1 MNIIV
6 NLKQNKNMINK
17 LINDIFDLKFE
28 SNTFAEKKHENA
40 VKQIFIKNGFS
51 EINKNN
57 KIFNILA
64 DIKNSTKFIKELK
77 DNFLF
82 IEQPFG
88 SQMCP
93 DFIICIDGFILWIEC
108 KSGKDI
114 ITWNTGY
121 PKTNILYIF
130 SCKKRNTTTL
140 FFGQSTEIIVKNP
153 TFESDYELYDKEL
166 KKLSKKLFEDKFD
179 TDEYSFYMRRM
190 LNDKTKYSNPEIR
203 ASFMKEVENILNE
216 KLKG

>member
-1 MNIIV
+1 
-6 NLKQNKNMINK
+6 MIHK
-17 LINDIFDLKFE
+17 IINDIYDLKFE

-40 VKQIFIKNGFS
+40 IKQIFINNGFS
-51 EINKNN
+51 EINKTN
-57 KIFNILA
+57 KKFNILA
-64 DIKNSTKFIKELK
+64 DIKNSTKFINELK
-77 DNFLF
+77 GDLLF

-93 DFIICIDGFILWIEC
+93 DFIICVDGFIIWVEC

-140 FFGQSTEIIVKNP
+140 FFGQSTEIIINNP
-153 TFESDYELYDKEL
+153 SFESDYELFDKEL
-166 KKLSKKLFEDKFD
+166 KILSYKIFGEKF
-179 TDEYSFYMRRM
+179 TSKMFSFYMRRM

-203 ASFMKEVENILNE
+203 SSLIKDVINILDE
-216 KLKG
+216 KLKR